1 MVRRCYPGTRGRPWR
16 RPFRDPKGSST
27 VKNRRP
33 DDAGVSQEPHLTGAG
48 KDYGENEPPAKRPD
62 EAADGAFLG
71 DEPALQWTRDTLDPS
86 LSYGEYVK
94 VKRRQTSALTQ
105 WLTAAGCALV
115 AGPAAI
121 VVTFFEFLA
130 MGRAPVMDLTGF
142 FMVSVLGPVVEEVAK
157 IICVLWL
164 VERRP
169 WLLPGRW
176 AILAVGLVG
185 GLSFG
190 AIENLLYIYVYTPDA
205 GEALAAYRWAVT
217 FPAHGLWSLI
227 AAFGV
232 LRMWRRVFDEARL
245 ADVSAAFPWI
255 AAAIILHALY
265 NTGAMAF
272 DFIAR

>member
-1 MVRRCYPGTRGRPWR
+1 M
-16 RPFRDPKGSST
+16 
-27 VKNRRP
+27 KNRRSDDP
-33 DDAGVSQEPHLTGAG
+33 DVSQEPHLAG
-48 KDYGENEPPAKRPD
+48 DGEPSGESEQPAEPRG
-62 EAADGAFLG
+62 EASDGAFLG
-71 DEPALQWTRDTLDPS
+71 DEPALQWTRDTLDAS

-94 VKRRQTSALTQ
+94 ARWRRTSPLAQ
-105 WLTAAGCALV
+105 WLTAVGCALI

-130 MGRAPVMDLTGF
+130 MGRAPVMDFTGIL
-142 FMVSVLGPVVEEVAK
+142 MVTVIGPVVEEVAK

-176 AILAVGLVG
+176 VILAVGLAG

-190 AIENLLYIYVYTPDA
+190 AIENLLYIYVYAPEA

-232 LRMWRRVFDEARL
+232 LRMGRQVFDEARP

-255 AAAIILHALY
+255 AAAIILHGVY
-265 NTGAMAF
+265 NAGAMAF
-272 DFIAR
+272 DFVAG

>member
-1 MVRRCYPGTRGRPWR
+1 M
-16 RPFRDPKGSST
+16 
-27 VKNRRP
+27 KNRRR
-33 DDAGVSQEPHLTGAG
+33 DDAGVSQEPHLGG
-48 KDYGENEPPAKRPD
+48 PRQDHGEKDPPEERPD

-71 DEPALQWTRDTLDPS
+71 DEPALQWTRDSLDPS
-86 LSYGEYVK
+86 LSYGQYVQA
-94 VKRRQTSALTQ
+94 RLRQSSALAQ

-130 MGRAPVMDLTGF
+130 MGRAPVVDLTGI

-176 AILAVGLVG
+176 AIPAVGLVG

-190 AIENLLYIYVYTPDA
+190 AIENLLYTHVYTPDA

-232 LRMWRRVFDEARL
+232 VRMWRQVFDHGRP

-265 NTGAMAF
+265 NTGALAF